1 MADYV
6 VKLSGKDNLT
16 PTINNVKN
24 ALNGMSS
31 TAKGADKIKERFD
44 KIQNSSMNLSKKLS
58 ETKKQMREL
67 ASMGGTN
74 TKAFEE
80 MAKAAQSYKKSL
92 DEVDKS
98 IKNVGKNPLEKAMG
112 NVGDITSKMG
122 LGNISSSITSAI
134 TNPYILAGTA
144 VVGATKALWDYE
156 VELDRSLQKTA
167 QFTGLSGDELMSLRN
182 GIKSLA
188 DTFGTDYDTVLS
200 SVDGMMH
207 QFGITGEEALQILN
221 DGFTSMGEGGAQ
233 KVLDLVGKYQ
243 GAFNDA
249 GISASEL
256 VAIIGNTRSGIFSE
270 EGMDLIAMS
279 AKKLRE
285 FNKGTQESLEAVG
298 INAEEMFNKIQTGQ
312 ITTVQAMQQVSERIK
327 DLSPQSKEV
336 GDVFK
341 NVFGKQASSAGME
354 LVSALAD
361 VETNLD
367 VVKQQTGEWGD
378 AMQQLQQSNR
388 EFENAMS
395 ALFGVADGGFSNMT
409 TKLKAEVF
417 GAVAKVIN
425 GFIEWYNKSL
435 VVRGAIANIALQF
448 KNAWEV
454 IKAILKIFIDS
465 VKGLADVI
473 EGVFTLDWEKVKS
486 GWKNGVQNILKTVA
500 TGFENIKENVK
511 DAAEQT
517 LHGEIKV
524 IPVPEEVEYSGN
536 NRQISGSGSK
546 LDKGGKKGGSK
557 GNNSSTKVETVA
569 DAGSLEAEE
578 KKLQELQNLL
588 KKTDPTNLDRVK
600 ELNQQ
605 IIDQQKKV
613 NNLKLVYDFRL
624 DVDYT
629 KMSFTDLEKEIKKC
643 DDIIKSN
650 ILSEEGKN
658 EIEDRRNVLIEYQ
671 AEMLNNTVA
680 GLSKQISDID
690 KRLQNEVLNPSE
702 RQELL
707 TQKRI
712 KVLAKAELEGDFSDK
727 TISGLEAQISR
738 LQERLNNE
746 ELTVTERIKII
757 QSIEEKNDLK
767 DRLENPNIKEGS
779 LAYVQKQISDKKAK
793 LELEVVGSDEY
804 NRIAQEIANL
814 EDEEHIIK
822 VKIENDGIDSNIEK
836 QEKFRQSLSGIGD
849 GVSKVT
855 GAFGNLAGAIGQV
868 TENEGMAKAALIAQ
882 AIGELALS
890 FAQSMKGTF
899 TPWDWIA
906 AGVSGAAVLTSLIG
920 QLSSFATGGVVEGSS
935 MIGDHMLA
943 RVNSG
948 EMILNGRQ
956 QDNLFNAIDNNR
968 LGGGGL
974 SGDVNF
980 KIDGTVIKGVLNNLN
995 KKISKQS

>member
-1 MADYV
+1 MANSRLTV
-6 VKLSGKDNLT
+6 LIEGKNNLSPTVKQAEKSVSEFTNKSKHLDD
-16 PTINNVKN
+16 VK
-24 ALNGMSS
+24 
-31 TAKGADKIKERFD
+31 KKFD
-44 KIQNSSMNLSKKLS
+44 KIEDSGMNVAKKLS
-58 ETKKQMREL
+58 ETKKAMREL
-67 ASMGGTN
+67 ALAGETN
-74 TKAFEE
+74 TKAFEQ
-80 MAKAAQSYKKSL
+80 MRKAAQSYKKTL
-92 DEVDKS
+92 DDVDKS
-98 IKNVGKNPLEKAMG
+98 IKNAGKNPFEKIAG

-122 LGNISSSITSAI
+122 LGNIGSSVASAI

-182 GIKSLA
+182 GIKSVA

-200 SVDGMMH
+200 SVDGMMQ
-207 QFGITGEEALQILN
+207 QFGISGEEALQILN

-270 EGMDLIAMS
+270 EGMELIAMS

-312 ITTVQAMQQVSERIK
+312 ITTVQAMQQVSERLK

-367 VVKQQTGEWGD
+367 IVKTQTGEWGD
-378 AMQQLQQSNR
+378 AMQQLQQANR
-388 EFENAMS
+388 EFENAMAS
-395 ALFGVADGGFSNMT
+395 LFGVADGGFSNMT

-473 EGVFTLDWEKVKS
+473 EGVFTLDWEKVKN

-517 LHGEIKV
+517 LHGEIKI
-524 IPVPEEVEYSGN
+524 IPVSEETEYSGN
-536 NRQISGSGSK
+536 NRPITGNGSK

-557 GNNSSTKVETVA
+557 NGSKSSNTTTTTTKTEVIKTQLELDEEELKKQEDNIKKSIDRFNKGLISKEDLESVINEANKYFEEHNIKSKVELDYNTDDKGFEKATEKKPIKIKTELELKREQFKELEDIVNQTKTDFNNGLIDKDTITKQIDEVNIKLKELGLEPLKLEIDAYGVA
-569 DAGSLEAEE
+569 DVLDSVTVKTKEFEEAQR
-578 KKLQELQNLL
+578 KAQE
-588 KKTDPTNLDRVK
+588 TATA
-600 ELNQQ
+600 NQQ
-605 IIDQQKKV
+605 IISS
-613 NNLKLVYDFRL
+613 L
-624 DVDYT
+624 
-629 KMSFTDLEKEIKKC
+629 
-643 DDIIKSN
+643 
-650 ILSEEGKN
+650 
-658 EIEDRRNVLIEYQ
+658 
-671 AEMLNNTVA
+671 
-680 GLSKQISDID
+680 
-690 KRLQNEVLNPSE
+690 
-702 RQELL
+702 
-707 TQKRI
+707 
-712 KVLAKAELEGDFSDK
+712 
-727 TISGLEAQISR
+727 
-738 LQERLNNE
+738 
-746 ELTVTERIKII
+746 
-757 QSIEEKNDLK
+757 
-767 DRLENPNIKEGS
+767 GS
-779 LAYVQKQISDKKAK
+779 TFNSL
-793 LELEVVGSDEY
+793 GS
-804 NRIAQEIANL
+804 
-814 EDEEHIIK
+814 
-822 VKIENDGIDSNIEK
+822 
-836 QEKFRQSLSGIGD
+836 
-849 GVSKVT
+849 
-855 GAFGNLAGAIGQV
+855 AIGGSAGDMMNFAGQ
-868 TENEGMAKAALIAQ
+868 TIQAISQIIPQIISLIGASEAQ
-882 AIGELALS
+882 AIAT
-890 FAQSMKGTF
+890 GTASGAGLPF
-899 TPWDWIA
+899 PANIA
-906 AGVSGAAVLTSLIG
+906 AIASIVATIASVFASLPT
-920 QLSSFATGGVVEGSS
+920 FAEGGVIGGGS
-935 MIGDHMLA
+935 MVGDHLLA

-974 SGDVNF
+974 CGDVNF
-980 KIDGTVIKGVLNNLN
+980 RIDGTVIKGVLNNVN
-995 KKISKQS
+995 RKISKQS